1 MFVKTVNIKET
12 AMAGD
17 LDLDALDSLDI
28 VEPEYTPKTESEAEA
43 EDGGCEGGACKI

>member
-1 MFVKTVNIKET
+1 
-12 AMAGD
+12 MAGDLDLD

>member
-1 MFVKTVNIKET
+1 MGDDDF
-12 AMAGD
+12 D

-28 VEPEYTPKTESEAEA
+28 AEPDYTPKTESEAEA